1 MSLSIPARMHIAI
14 FNQHHHNPDCP
25 ATCRHYT
32 FLEYLAKRHKVSLI
46 TSSAWKQ
53 LRISDRYSWVPEGVD
68 LYEQEVP
75 YSNKMGVRRRLV
87 SYGGFAAYSL
97 AKGLALP
104 RPDVIWGVSTPL
116 TTPWM
121 AARVAKMRN
130 IPWVFEVQD
139 LWPSFPIEMGAVKRE
154 WLKRRLYRLEKNL
167 YQSANHIITLSP
179 DMEDYVVN
187 QGIAQEKVTTVLNG
201 TDLEMAAA
209 ATPDRVEALR
219 KQYQLQGKQVV
230 LYAGTF
236 GRANDIPSIMQA
248 AERMAKQPDVVFVLA
263 GGGYYDAELK
273 KLSVRLPNVVL
284 MPPQPRP
291 DVFTLFKLASLSLI
305 TFNDLPV
312 LASNSPAK
320 LYDSLACGT
329 PVLVTNPG
337 WTKAFVEEHGC
348 GWYTPAGQ
356 PEALAAK
363 IRGVLADPE
372 EKERAGLNGQ
382 AIARRLFDRQQLA
395 AQVEKILLQVA
406 R

>member
-1 MSLSIPARMHIAI
+1 MHIAI

-25 ATCRHYT
+25 STCRHYT

-46 TSSAWKQ
+46 SSSAWKQ
-53 LRISDRYSWVPEGVD
+53 LRITDRYKWVPEGVE

-97 AKGLALP
+97 AKGLSIP
-104 RPDVIWGVSTPL
+104 KPDVVWGVSTPL

-121 AARVAKMRN
+121 AARVAKMRG

-154 WLKRRLYRLEKNL
+154 WLKRRLFRLEKSL

-179 DMEDYVVN
+179 DMEDYVVS
-187 QGIAQEKVTTVLNG
+187 QGIARDKVTTILNG
-201 TDLEMAAA
+201 TDLEMADA
-209 ATPDRVEALR
+209 ATPEKVAALR
-219 KQYQLQGKQVV
+219 RRYLLQGKRVV

-236 GRANDIPSIMQA
+236 GRANDIPAIMQA
-248 AERMAKQPDVVFVLA
+248 AEAMADQHDIVFVLA
-263 GGGYYDAELK
+263 GGGFYDDELRR
-273 KLSVRLPNVVL
+273 LSLRLSNLVL
-284 MPPQPRP
+284 LPPQPRP
-291 DVFTLFKLASLSLI
+291 DVFTLFKLADLSLI

-320 LYDSLACGT
+320 LYDSLACGV

-337 WTKAFVEEHGC
+337 WTKAFVEQYDC
-348 GWYTPAGQ
+348 GWYSPAGQ
-356 PEALAAK
+356 PHLLAQK
-363 IRGVLADPE
+363 IREILSDNEKRRLA
-372 EKERAGLNGQ
+372 GQNGQ
-382 AIARRLFDRQQLA
+382 AIARQLFDRQQLA
-395 AQVEKILLQVA
+395 ARVEQILLQVA
-406 R
+406 GKV

>member
-1 MSLSIPARMHIAI
+1 M
-14 FNQHHHNPDCP
+14 
-25 ATCRHYT
+25 
-32 FLEYLAKRHKVSLI
+32 EYLAKRHKVSLI

-53 LRISDRYSWVPEGVD
+53 LRITDRYSWVPEGVD

-97 AKGLALP
+97 AKGLAIP
-104 RPDVIWGVSTPL
+104 KPDVIWGVSTPL
-116 TTPWM
+116 STPWM
-121 AARVAKMRN
+121 AARVARLRH

-167 YQSANHIITLSP
+167 YQSTNHIITLSP
-179 DMEDYVVN
+179 DMEDYVVA
-187 QGIAQEKVTTVLNG
+187 QGIAQDKVSTVLNG

-209 ATPDRVEALR
+209 ATPDKVETMR
-219 KQYQLQGKQVV
+219 KQYDLQGKQVV

-236 GRANDIPSIMQA
+236 GRANDIPTLMQA
-248 AERMAKQPDVVFVLA
+248 AELMAQQPDIVFVLA
-263 GGGYYDAELK
+263 GGGYYDGELK
-273 KLSVRLPNVVL
+273 KLALRLPNL
-284 MPPQPRP
+284 MLLPPQPRP
-291 DVFTLFKLASLSLI
+291 DVFTLFKLAALSLI

-337 WTKAFVEEHGC
+337 WTKAFVEEHRC
-348 GWYTPAGQ
+348 GWYTPAGK
-356 PEALAAK
+356 PEALARK
-363 IRGVLADPE
+363 ILEVVTDTEVR
-372 EKERAGLNGQ
+372 RSAGLNGQ
-382 AIARRLFDRQQLA
+382 AISSQLFDRQQLA
-395 AQVEKILLQVA
+395 AQVEKTLLQVT

>member
-1 MSLSIPARMHIAI
+1 MHIAI

-53 LRISDRYSWVPEGVD
+53 LRISNSYSWVPEGVD

-97 AKGLALP
+97 AKGLAIP
-104 RPDVIWGVSTPL
+104 KPDVIWGVSTPL

-121 AARVAKMRN
+121 AARVAKMRTV
-130 IPWVFEVQD
+130 PWVFEVQD

-179 DMEDYVVN
+179 DMEDYVIH

-219 KQYQLQGKQVV
+219 KQYQLEGKQVV

-236 GRANDIPSIMQA
+236 GRANDIPTIMQA
-248 AERMAKQPDVVFVLA
+248 AELMAQQPDVVFVLA

-273 KLSVRLPNVVL
+273 KLALRLPNVVL

-291 DVFTLFKLASLSLI
+291 DVFTLFKLAALSLI

-337 WTKAFVEEHGC
+337 WTKTFVETHHC

-356 PEALAAK
+356 PEALVSK
-363 IRGVLADPE
+363 IRSILTDVEG
-372 EKERAGLNGQ
+372 KERAGINGQ
-382 AIARRLFDRQQLA
+382 AIARELFDRQQLA
-395 AQVEKILLQVA
+395 AQVEGILLQVA

>member
-1 MSLSIPARMHIAI
+1 MHIAI

-32 FLEYLAKRHKVSLI
+32 FLEYLAKRHQVSLV

-53 LRISDRYSWVPEGVD
+53 LRITNNYSWVPEGVD

-97 AKGLALP
+97 SKGLTMP
-104 RPDVIWGVSTPL
+104 KPDVIWGVSTPL
-116 TTPWM
+116 STPWM

-130 IPWVFEVQD
+130 VPWVFEVQD
-139 LWPSFPIEMGAVKRE
+139 LWPSFPIEMGAVKKE

-179 DMEDYVVN
+179 DMEDYVAA
-187 QGIAQEKVTTVLNG
+187 QGIAEDKISTILNG
-201 TDLEMAAA
+201 TDLEMADA
-209 ATPDRVEALR
+209 ATNVNVVALR
-219 KQYQLQGKQVV
+219 EKHQLKGKKVV

-236 GRANDIPSIMQA
+236 GRANDIPTIMQA
-248 AERMAKQPDVVFVLA
+248 AELMANRQDVVFVLA
-263 GGGYYDAELK
+263 GGGYYNDELR
-273 KLSVRLPNVVL
+273 KLTLRLPNL
-284 MPPQPRP
+284 MLLPPQPRP
-291 DVFTLFKLASLSLI
+291 DVFSLFKLADLSLI

-337 WTKAFVEEHGC
+337 WTKSFVEQHGC
-348 GWYTPAGQ
+348 GWYSPAGEPSLLAQ
-356 PEALAAK
+356 KIQELLAVPENLHQ
-363 IRGVLADPE
+363 
-372 EKERAGLNGQ
+372 AGMRGQ
-382 AIARRLFDRQQLA
+382 AIAHELFDRQKLA
-395 AQVEKILLQVA
+395 AQVESILLKVA
-406 R
+406 GKV

>member
-1 MSLSIPARMHIAI
+1 MHIAI

-25 ATCRHYT
+25 STCRHYT
-32 FLEYLAKRHKVSLI
+32 FLEYLAKRHKVSLV

-53 LRISDRYSWVPEGVD
+53 LRITDRYTWVPEGVD

-97 AKGLALP
+97 AKGLSIP
-104 RPDVIWGVSTPL
+104 KPDVVWGVSTPL

-121 AARVAKMRN
+121 AARVARMRG

-154 WLKRRLYRLEKNL
+154 WLKRRLYRLEKSL

-179 DMEDYVVN
+179 DMEDYVVG
-187 QGIAQEKVTTVLNG
+187 QGIAREKVTTILNG
-201 TDLEMAAA
+201 TDIEMADA
-209 ATPDRVEALR
+209 ATPEKVEALR
-219 KQYQLQGKQVV
+219 KQYQLQGKRVV

-236 GRANDIPSIMQA
+236 GRANDMPTIMRA
-248 AERMAKQPDVVFVLA
+248 AELMANQQDIVFVLA
-263 GGGYYDAELK
+263 GGGYYDAELR
-273 KLSVRLPNVVL
+273 KLSLRLPNL
-284 MPPQPRP
+284 ILLPPQPRP
-291 DVFTLFKLASLSLI
+291 DVFALFKLADLSLI

-320 LYDSLACGT
+320 LYDSLACGV

-337 WTKAFVEEHGC
+337 WTKAFVEQHAC

-356 PEALAAK
+356 PEALAHK
-363 IRGVLADPE
+363 ISEILSDNILRQQ
-372 EKERAGLNGQ
+372 AGQRGQ
-382 AIARRLFDRQQLA
+382 AIARQQFDRQQLA
-395 AQVEKILLQVA
+395 AQVEQILLRVA
-406 R
+406 NKV